1 MGKDIKGKELEKGIS
16 QRSDLLY
23 VGRFTDRY
31 GKRRQKVFSKL
42 QECRQWLADTQFE
55 DEQGDCAFDK
65 EIRVKDWYLYWID
78 LKEKTVRPNT
88 HRNYRE
94 RYLRNIDPVIGKMKL
109 KDVKPFA
116 CQQIMNR
123 MAEQGYTSSTIYQA
137 RIALFNMF
145 DYAVQ
150 NDVIIKNPCN
160 KTVKANIGK
169 EVSKKEALTIEQ
181 QKKFLYGIKGNA
193 YENQYAFL
201 LQTGLR
207 TGEMVGLR
215 WSDIDFEKRIL
226 HVNQTMEYRYNVGKW
241 RVGPPK
247 GQAGYRSVPLTD
259 EAIETLR
266 RQKMKNAM
274 CKVLPIEWKDY
285 IFLCRKGTPVKNS
298 TYDTML
304 QKMCDRIC
312 IPRFSMH
319 VLRHTFA
326 TRCIEAGMKPKTLQ
340 TILGHSNI
348 GITMNRY
355 VHTTEDEKRR
365 EMMSISES
373 LKVI

>member
-1 MGKDIKGKELEKGIS
+1 MGKDIRGKELGKGIS

-23 VGRFTDRY
+23 LARFTDRN
-31 GKRRQKVFSKL
+31 GKRKQKVFSKL
-42 QECRQWLADTQFE
+42 QECRQWLADAQFE
-55 DEQGDCAFDK
+55 DEQGECAFDR

-88 HRNYRE
+88 IRNYRE
-94 RYLRNIDPVIGKMKL
+94 RYEKNIAPVIGKMKL

-116 CQQIMNR
+116 CQQVMNR
-123 MAEQGYTSSTIYQA
+123 MAEEGYTSSTIYQA
-137 RIALFNMF
+137 RIALFNML

-150 NDVIIKNPCN
+150 NDVILKNPCN

-169 EVSKKEALTIEQ
+169 EASKKEALTIEQ
-181 QKKFLYGIKGNA
+181 QKKFVNGIKGNA
-193 YENQYAFL
+193 YENQYTFL

-215 WSDIDFEKRIL
+215 WSDIDFEAKVL
-226 HVNQTMEYRYNVGKW
+226 HVNQTMEYRYKVGEW

-247 GQAGYRSVPLTD
+247 SQSGYRSVPLTD
-259 EAIETLR
+259 EAIDILR
-266 RQKMKNAM
+266 RQKIKNAM
-274 CKVLPIEWKDY
+274 CKVVPLEWNDY
-285 IFLCRKGTPVKNS
+285 VFLCRKGTPVKNS
-298 TYDTML
+298 AYDTML
-304 QKMCDRIC
+304 FKLCDCIG

-348 GITMNRY
+348 SITMNRY
-355 VHTTEDEKRR
+355 VHTTEEEKRK
-365 EMMSISES
+365 EMVRISEA
-373 LKVI
+373 LKVV

>member
-1 MGKDIKGKELEKGIS
+1 
-16 QRSDLLY
+16 
-23 VGRFTDRY
+23 
-31 GKRRQKVFSKL
+31 
-42 QECRQWLADTQFE
+42 LADAQFE
-55 DEQGDCAFDK
+55 DEQGDCAFDDK

-226 HVNQTMEYRYNVGKW
+226 HVNQTMEYRYNVGEW

-247 GQAGYRSVPLTD
+247 S
-259 EAIETLR
+259 
-266 RQKMKNAM
+266 
-274 CKVLPIEWKDY
+274 
-285 IFLCRKGTPVKNS
+285 
-298 TYDTML
+298 
-304 QKMCDRIC
+304 
-312 IPRFSMH
+312 
-319 VLRHTFA
+319 
-326 TRCIEAGMKPKTLQ
+326 
-340 TILGHSNI
+340 
-348 GITMNRY
+348 
-355 VHTTEDEKRR
+355 
-365 EMMSISES
+365 
-373 LKVI
+373 